1 MHNLHIGRVNADT
14 HEEASEIVEG
24 RLSAWGDDN
33 NWFSIQG
40 SFCKEDQTFSDEFDE
55 KWLEKEEILN
65 NPHCFDFILL
75 PDIHEFC
82 GMEKLERGLQ
92 DLNKY
97 DYYHLHKYFRYKW
110 YLAKLFTL
118 GQFDIWNDTY
128 KDFVFDEVGVS
139 EFEIDEDK
147 KTYLVFFDMHH

>member
-1 MHNLHIGRVNADT
+1 
-14 HEEASEIVEG
+14 
-24 RLSAWGDDN
+24 
-33 NWFSIQG
+33 
-40 SFCKEDQTFSDEFDE
+40 
-55 KWLEKEEILN
+55 
-65 NPHCFDFILL
+65 
-75 PDIHEFC
+75 
-82 GMEKLERGLQ
+82 MEKLERGLQ

-139 EFEIDEDK
+139 EFENR
-147 KTYLVFFDMHH
+147 